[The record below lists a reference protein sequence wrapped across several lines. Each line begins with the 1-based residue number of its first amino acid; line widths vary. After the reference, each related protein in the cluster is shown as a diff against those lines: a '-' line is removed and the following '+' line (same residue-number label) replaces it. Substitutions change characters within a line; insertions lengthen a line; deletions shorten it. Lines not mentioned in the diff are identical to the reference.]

1 MSRVFRWGYERE
13 KVKLNLC
20 QGVKQFKEK
29 ARTRYIT
36 DEKHIALYD
45 APPPLYSPQE
55 KTPR

>member
-1 MSRVFRWGYERE
+1 MSRVFRWGYERA
-13 KVKLNLC
+13 KVKLNPC

-45 APPPLYSPQE
+45 APPPL
-55 KTPR
+55 